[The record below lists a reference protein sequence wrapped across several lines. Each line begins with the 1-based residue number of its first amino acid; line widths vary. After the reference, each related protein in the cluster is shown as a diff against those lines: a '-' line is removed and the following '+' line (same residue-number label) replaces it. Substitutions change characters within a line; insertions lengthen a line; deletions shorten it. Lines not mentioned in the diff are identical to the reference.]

1 MNSFKYENQLIE
13 INFET
18 QISKLGRPFRL
29 SGIAL
34 VTQKPALWV
43 DKMYRHNTIYT
54 FRYLD
59 TYDEFFSFEF
69 DANDKL
75 IGKV

>member
-1 MNSFKYENQLIE
+1 MNKILVNKTWINL
-13 INFET
+13 NFET

-69 DANDKL
+69 DAYNKL